1 MPKIS
6 VRSVSIFGLL
16 ALALLPLSSC
26 GNSSQTRSIRTSAIN
41 LNDTQDHSVLDYQ
54 LGATW
59 DKTQVTPELL
69 SKSNPSL
76 QRAAKATAK
85 VTVMFSPA
93 TGFVIGVKNGQVLM
107 ATNHHVIEDQAFC
120 DETKV
125 SFEILKIRGLSCDKV
140 IATDTTLDL
149 TLFTVKGLNSADKA
163 KLLDVALPI
172 SKVNPKKGQNLL
184 TVGYGFAGNDDSRL
198 MVDQGI
204 DCKTYSKDG
213 DVRLLADPDTV
224 NPGPYKTWVFATGC
238 DVSHGDSGSAL
249 VDRTTGEVVGLL
261 STGKIPKIESARSPE
276 YLKTMFDTNSD
287 SIWSELTYVVPFAK
301 IVESHG
307 DALSENTS
315 VHPK

>member
-6 VRSVSIFGLL
+6 VRSVCVSGLL
-16 ALALLPLSSC
+16 VLALLPLSSC
-26 GNSSQTRSIRTSAIN
+26 GNSSQTRSIRTSAVS
-41 LNDTQDHSVLDYQ
+41 LNDSSVDQIKDYQ
-54 LGATW
+54 IGATW

-93 TGFVIGVKNGQVLM
+93 TGFVIGEKDGKILM

-125 SFEILKIRGLSCDKV
+125 TFEILKIRGLSCDKV
-140 IATDTTLDL
+140 IVTDTTLDL
-149 TLFTVKGLNSADKA
+149 TLFTVKGVNTADKA

-172 SKVNPKKGQNLL
+172 SKKTPQKGQNLL
-184 TVGYGFAGNDDSRL
+184 TVGYGFAGNDDGRL
-198 MVDQGI
+198 MVDQGN
-204 DCKTYSKDG
+204 DCKTFSKDG
-213 DVRLLADPDTV
+213 DVRFLADPDTV

-261 STGKIPKIESARSPE
+261 STGKIPKIEMVRSPE
-276 YLKTMFDTNSD
+276 YLKTMFDTDND
-287 SIWSELTYVVPFAK
+287 NVWTELTYVVPFAK

-307 DALSENTS
+307 DPLSENTS